1 MKNEKETI
9 RKLVRYLNN
18 PDKDGGFWL
27 PNIQRPFVWREDQIE
42 RLFDSV
48 LREYP
53 IGTLLVWKT
62 DAQVKRRK
70 FIDNYRH
77 GIDLNLF
84 YVPVDARPKQLVLDG
99 QQRLQSLFIGL
110 HGSYGGKELYFDVL
124 SGDLREPEDTKYKFK
139 FFEPGKAQPPWFL
152 FKDLV
157 KSERIFSR
165 LAAELIA
172 RFPVPPSEKQEER
185 IQDNLALIEKT
196 FKTDESIAYQV
207 LDSLDRSELYSE
219 EDVVEVFIR
228 ANSGGTRLGKS
239 DLLFSLLIAA
249 WDEADT
255 RIGDLLDKLNA
266 KGYAFNRDFVLKTC
280 LTLLDKGARYEIDKF
295 RDTQTKELIEA
306 KWEQISAA
314 ILDVQDYLYGKTF
327 VRSDKAMPSYLALI
341 PLIYFRY
348 HFPEKWAAAKGR
360 EPYLIRTLL
369 TGAFSGLPD
378 QLIDNIVARLREDR
392 DFQVDHVFDVIR
404 AGGRS
409 LEITA
414 DKLLTS
420 GYGSDAVHLLFNLWY
435 EFNYT
440 PAYQNNL
447 PQVDHIFPQSLLR
460 KVKVAGAGG
469 RLNTLKYRDAD
480 RNQLAN
486 CMLLTAAENGAG
498 GKSDTPPAEWFD
510 GKPPEYLDLHLIPAD
525 RDLWNLE
532 NFEAFIEARK
542 VLILK
547 KFDGLLQR
555 SAVG

>member
-62 DAQVKRRK
+62 NAQVKRRK
-70 FIDNYRH
+70 FIDNYQH

-84 YVPVDARPKQLVLDG
+84 FVPVDAKPKQLVLDG

-110 HGSYGGKELYFDVL
+110 HGSYAGRELYFDVL

-139 FFEPGKAQPPWFL
+139 FFEPGKGQPPWFL

-157 KSERIFSR
+157 KSEQLYSQQAKA
-165 LAAELIA
+165 LLSQ
-172 RFPVPPSEKQEER
+172 FPAPLTEEQKER
-185 IQDNLALIEKT
+185 VQNNVALVDKT

-207 LDSLDRSELYSE
+207 LDSLDRSDLYGE

-280 LTLLDKGARYEIDKF
+280 LTLLGKGARYEIDKF
-295 RDTQTKELIEA
+295 RDTQTKEQIEA
-306 KWEQISAA
+306 KWGQISAA

-348 HFPEKWAAAKGR
+348 HFPDKWPAAKGR
-360 EPYLIRTLL
+360 ESYLIRTLL

-378 QLIDNIVARLREDR
+378 QLIDNIVARLREDG
-392 DFQVDHVFDVIR
+392 DFQVDRVFDVIR
-404 AGGRS
+404 AAGRS

-414 DKLLTS
+414 DRLLTS

-435 EFNYT
+435 EFDYA

-498 GKSDTPPAEWFD
+498 GKSDTPPEEWFD

-525 RDLWNLE
+525 RDLWKLE
-532 NFEAFIEARK
+532 NFEAFIAARK
-542 VLILK
+542 ELILK
-547 KFDGLLQR
+547 RFEGLLQR
-555 SAVG
+555 SVAS